1 MTTPFLG
8 RPTVAVID
16 AAALRENIMRVRAA
30 LAPEVALL
38 AVVKADGYGH
48 GARLVAP
55 VFDDAGA
62 DWFGVATVEEG
73 VELRE
78 TGVRKPILVLTG
90 ASGGDVSALREHHL
104 SVAVLHREMARDL
117 ATAWLAAGSNG
128 RRLPVHIKI
137 DTGMGRIG
145 VLPAE
150 LPALLAEIQRCGC
163 FEVAGVFSHFA
174 NADRM
179 DHEYSDYQLKI
190 FRQALHTV
198 EQAGER
204 PRWVHL
210 ANSAA
215 TLTRPDTHFSL
226 VRPGIALYGV
236 APAQLPGLPALRP
249 AMRLV
254 SKITQLKDVP
264 SEFPV
269 SYGQTFV
276 TRRPSRLAIVPIGYA
291 DGYSRV
297 LSNRAAVLVHGQRA
311 PVIGAVCMDLTV
323 VDVTDIG
330 NVQVGDEVAL
340 WGSQGNSTI
349 TVAEVAAWHG
359 SATHGSAT
367 HGSTTH
373 GAAVRGSAPQPS
385 LTEPSLTERWLTY
398 EVVTRLGKRVP
409 RVLQS

>member
-1 MTTPFLG
+1 MTIPIVG

-48 GARLVAP
+48 GAQLVAP
-55 VFDDAGA
+55 IFDAAGA

-73 VELRE
+73 IELRE
-78 TGVRKPILVLTG
+78 LGIRKPILVLTG
-90 ASGGDVSALREHHL
+90 ATGADVEALREHQL

-117 ATAWLAAGSNG
+117 ATAWLAARAES
-128 RRLPVHIKI
+128 RRLSVHIKI

-145 VLPAE
+145 VLPGE
-150 LPALLAEIQRCGC
+150 LPALLGDIQRCGC

-174 NADRM
+174 NADRV

-190 FRQALHTV
+190 FSQALNTV
-198 EQAGER
+198 EQTGER

-236 APAQLPGLPALRP
+236 SPGQLPGLPALCP

-254 SKITQLKDVP
+254 TKIIQLKDVP

-291 DGYSRV
+291 DGYSRA

-311 PVIGAVCMDLTV
+311 PVVGAVCMDLTI

-330 NVQVGDEVAL
+330 GVQLGDEVVL
-340 WGSQGNSTI
+340 WGSQGNATI
-349 TVAEVAAWHG
+349 TVTEVAEWHG
-359 SATHGSAT
+359 SVTQ
-367 HGSTTH
+367 
-373 GAAVRGSAPQPS
+373 GSAPHGSVAHGFATQGS
-385 LTEPSLTERWLTY
+385 VTY
-398 EVVTRLGKRVP
+398 EVLTRLGKRVR

>member
-1 MTTPFLG
+1 MTIPIAG
-8 RPTVAVID
+8 RPTLAVID
-16 AAALRENIMRVRAA
+16 AAALRANIMRVRAA

-48 GARLVAP
+48 GARVVAP
-55 VFDDAGA
+55 IFDAAGA

-78 TGVRKPILVLTG
+78 VGVRKPILVLTG
-90 ASGGDVSALREHHL
+90 ASGGDVKALREHQL
-104 SVAVLHREMARDL
+104 SAAVLHREMARDL
-117 ATAWLAAGSNG
+117 AAAWLAAGSNG
-128 RRLPVHIKI
+128 RQLPVHIKI

-145 VLPAE
+145 VLPGE

-174 NADRM
+174 NADRV

-190 FRQALHTV
+190 FCQALNTV
-198 EQAGER
+198 EQTGER

-236 APAQLPGLPALRP
+236 APGHLPGLPALRP

-254 SKITQLKDVP
+254 TNIIQLKDVP

-276 TRRPSRLAIVPIGYA
+276 TRRPSRLAVVPIGYA
-291 DGYSRV
+291 DGYSRA

-311 PVIGAVCMDLTV
+311 PVVGAVCMDLTI

-330 NVQVGDEVAL
+330 GVQVGDEVVL
-340 WGSQGNSTI
+340 WGSQGDATI
-349 TVAEVAAWHG
+349 TVAEVAQWHASGTQG
-359 SATHGSAT
+359 SVTHGS
-367 HGSTTH
+367 
-373 GAAVRGSAPQPS
+373 V
-385 LTEPSLTERWLTY
+385 TY
-398 EVVTRLGKRVP
+398 EVLTRLGKRVP
-409 RVLQS
+409 RVLQP